1 MSFNEQELIA
11 IKHAT
16 SGFFKGG
23 ARKQIA
29 QSLQKLAAY
38 LEHIKSTQQQDHHQ
52 ELLKL
57 LNSFT
62 EMRQEALR
70 RGAKGYSDP
79 NWASAAACESWLQ
92 ELLRGDEKS
101 VQDVEI
107 VVLDLIERG

>member
-1 MSFNEQELIA
+1 MNFNAQELVS
-11 IKHAT
+11 IKQAT
-16 SGFFKGG
+16 SGMFKGG

-38 LEHIKSTQQQDHHQ
+38 LDHIESSQPQDHRQ
-52 ELLKL
+52 ELIKL

-92 ELLRGDEKS
+92 ELLTGDERG
-101 VQDVEI
+101 VQEVERLI
-107 VVLDLIERG
+107 LALIERG

>member
-1 MSFNEQELIA
+1 MNFNAQELDA
-11 IKHAT
+11 IKQAT
-16 SGFFKGG
+16 SGMFKGG

-38 LEHIKSTQQQDHHQ
+38 LEHIESSQPQDYRQ

-79 NWASAAACESWLQ
+79 SWASAAACESWLQ
-92 ELLRGDEKS
+92 ELLTGDEKS
-101 VQDVEI
+101 VQDAEEI
-107 VVLDLIERG
+107 VLALIERG